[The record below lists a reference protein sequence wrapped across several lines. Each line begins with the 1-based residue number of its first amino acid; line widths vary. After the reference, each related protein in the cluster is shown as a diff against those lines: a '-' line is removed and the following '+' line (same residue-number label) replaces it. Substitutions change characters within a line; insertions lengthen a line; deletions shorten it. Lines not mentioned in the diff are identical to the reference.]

1 MKAGFLSILLLRA
14 FFVLACGTC
23 FHVAHGQN
31 GPPAQLGTF
40 QLLTTEPKAREVF
53 STDILPFIEAHRD
66 AHEPRLVN
74 VGRYSWVLILSQDVI
89 DQPGFQPLPEEIIT
103 VEEGTLDQWLLQWQ

>member
-1 MKAGFLSILLLRA
+1 MIWPIRAIVLLLL
-14 FFVLACGTC
+14 VMC
-23 FHVAHGQN
+23 FRTAHAQN
-31 GPPAQLGTF
+31 GPPALPGTF

-66 AHEPRLVN
+66 AHEPRLVS

-89 DQPGFQPLPEEIIT
+89 GQPGFQPLPEEIIT
-103 VEEGTLDQWLLQWQ
+103 VDQATLDHWLLEWQ